1 MSEEKKNKQS
11 FDWKL
16 LTRIFSY
23 IKPYMGRFYVAVS
36 ITIVLAGLTIARP
49 LLVKKILDDY
59 VSTKNVDMITL
70 FSGIL
75 LASLLLEAMLQL
87 SNTIL
92 TATIGQ
98 SIIKD
103 LRTKLFKHIL
113 SFKNSY
119 FDTTPIGT
127 LVTRSVSDVE
137 ALADV
142 FSQGFIV
149 IMGDM
154 LSLLVFLISMFIVS
168 WQLTLVVLITI
179 PLLFIAT
186 KFFQRGV
193 KSTFNQVR
201 NAVAA
206 LNNFVQEHIQ
216 GMQVVQLFNRQEKE
230 YEKFVAINEQHKVAN
245 IKSIWYYSIFF
256 PIVEILSSLAI
267 ALIIFY
273 SGFGSNYF
281 NVTAG
286 DITFFIML
294 TGMMF
299 RPIRML
305 ADRINT
311 LQMGMVSAERVF
323 KLLDTEEKID
333 NTGNLIQHLNGQ
345 VEFKNVWFAYNI
357 ENYVLKDVSFKVQP
371 GDTIALVGAT
381 GSGKSTIMNLMGRY
395 YEINKG
401 EILFDNIPQ
410 NNFDVDFLRSQ
421 IAVVLQDVFLFS
433 DSIKNNI
440 SLYNKSITDNEII
453 DAAKYI
459 GAHDFIMQL
468 PDRYD
473 FNVRERGSMLS
484 TGQRQMI
491 AFLRA
496 YVHKPSILVLD
507 EATSSI
513 DTETEQLIQSA
524 TEKITKGRTS
534 FIIAHRLATI
544 QKANCIMVIEHG
556 KIIETGTL
564 QELLKKDG
572 HFKSLYEYQFSEAE
586 VSGCVF

>member
-1 MSEEKKNKQS
+1 MDKEKKNKQT

-16 LTRIFSY
+16 LSRIFGF
-23 IKPYMGRFYVAVS
+23 IKPYMGKFYVAVC
-36 ITIVLAGLTIARP
+36 ITIILAGLTIARP

-59 VSTKNVDMITL
+59 VASKNVEMISL
-70 FSGIL
+70 FSGII
-75 LASLLLEAMLQL
+75 LAALLLEATLQL

-98 SIIKD
+98 RIIKD

-154 LSLLVFLISMFIVS
+154 LSLLVFLVSMFIVS

-179 PLLFIAT
+179 PMLFIAT

-216 GMQVVQLFNRQEKE
+216 GMQVVQLFNRQQKE
-230 YEKFVAINEQHKVAN
+230 YEKFTGINEQHKAAN

-273 SGFGSNYF
+273 SGISSHYF
-281 NVTAG
+281 NLTAG

-305 ADRINT
+305 ADRLNT

-323 KLLDTEEKID
+323 
-333 NTGNLIQHLNGQ
+333 TG
-345 VEFKNVWFAYNI
+345 
-357 ENYVLKDVSFKVQP
+357 
-371 GDTIALVGAT
+371 
-381 GSGKSTIMNLMGRY
+381 
-395 YEINKG
+395 YE
-401 EILFDNIPQ
+401 
-410 NNFDVDFLRSQ
+410 
-421 IAVVLQDVFLFS
+421 
-433 DSIKNNI
+433 
-440 SLYNKSITDNEII
+440 
-453 DAAKYI
+453 
-459 GAHDFIMQL
+459 
-468 PDRYD
+468 
-473 FNVRERGSMLS
+473 
-484 TGQRQMI
+484 
-491 AFLRA
+491 
-496 YVHKPSILVLD
+496 
-507 EATSSI
+507 
-513 DTETEQLIQSA
+513 
-524 TEKITKGRTS
+524 
-534 FIIAHRLATI
+534 
-544 QKANCIMVIEHG
+544 
-556 KIIETGTL
+556 
-564 QELLKKDG
+564 
-572 HFKSLYEYQFSEAE
+572 
-586 VSGCVF
+586 

>member
-1 MSEEKKNKQS
+1 
-11 FDWKL
+11 F
-16 LTRIFSY
+16 
-23 IKPYMGRFYVAVS
+23 IKPYISRFYLAVF

-59 VSTKNVDMITL
+59 VSTKNVEMITV

-75 LASLLLEAMLQL
+75 LIALLMEAMLQL

-113 SFKNSY
+113 SFKNAY

-154 LSLLVFLISMFIVS
+154 LSLLVFLISMFTVS
-168 WQLTLVVLITI
+168 WQLTLVVLITL
-179 PLLFIAT
+179 PLLFVAT
-186 KFFQRGV
+186 KFFQRGI
-193 KSTFNQVR
+193 KSTFSQVR
-201 NAVAA
+201 NAVAS

-230 YEKFVAINEQHKVAN
+230 YEKFVAINEQHKAAN

-256 PIVEILSSLAI
+256 PVVEVLSSLAI

-273 SGFGSNYF
+273 SGISSQYF

-299 RPIRML
+299 RPIRLL

-323 KLLDTEEKID
+323 KLLDTHAVIE
-333 NTGNLIQHLNGQ
+333 NTGSLIQHLNGK
-345 VEFKNVWFAYNI
+345 VEFKHVSFAYNSD
-357 ENYVLKDVSFKVQP
+357 NYVLKDVSFTVQP
-371 GDTIALVGAT
+371 AQTIALVGAT
-381 GSGKSTIMNLMGRY
+381 GAGKSTIMNLMGRY
-395 YEINKG
+395 YEINRG

-410 NNFDVDFLRSQ
+410 TDFDVDFLRSQ
-421 IAVVLQDVFLFS
+421 IAIVLQDVFLFA

-440 SLYNKSITDNEII
+440 SLYSKAITEDEII
-453 DAAKYI
+453 EAAKYI

-468 PDRYD
+468 PDSYN

-496 YVHKPSILVLD
+496 YVHKPAILVLD

-513 DTETEQLIQSA
+513 DTETEQLIQAA

-544 QKANCIMVIEHG
+544 QKANCIMVIENG
-556 KIIETGTL
+556 QLIESGTL
-564 QELLKKDG
+564 KELLQKDG
-572 HFKSLYEYQFSEAE
+572 HFKNLYEHQFSETS
-586 VSGCVF
+586 VN

>member
-1 MSEEKKNKQS
+1 MSEEKKNKQA

-16 LTRIFSY
+16 LSRIFSF
-23 IKPYMGRFYVAVS
+23 IKPYISRFYIAVA
-36 ITIVLAGLTIARP
+36 ITIVLAALTIARP
-49 LLVKKILDDY
+49 LLIKKILDDY
-59 VSTKNVDMITL
+59 VSTKNVEMIAL
-70 FSGIL
+70 FSAIL
-75 LASLLLEAMLQL
+75 LSTLLLEAVLQL

-98 SIIKD
+98 NIIKD

-154 LSLLVFLISMFIVS
+154 LSLSVFLISMFIVS
-168 WQLTLVVLITI
+168 WQLTLVVLITL
-179 PLLFIAT
+179 PMLFIAT

-216 GMQVVQLFNRQEKE
+216 GMQVVQLFNRQQKE
-230 YEKFVAINEQHKVAN
+230 YEKFVSINEQHKAAN

-273 SGFGSNYF
+273 SGISVRYF
-281 NVTAG
+281 NLTAG

-305 ADRINT
+305 ADRLNT

-323 KLLDTEEKID
+323 KLLDTNEAIENK
-333 NTGNLIQHLNGQ
+333 GNLIQHLNGK
-345 VEFKNVWFAYNI
+345 VEFKNVWFAYNKD
-357 ENYVLKDVSFKVQP
+357 NYVLKDVSFTVNP

-401 EILFDNIPQ
+401 DILFDNISQ
-410 NNFDVDFLRSQ
+410 HNFDVDFLRSQ
-421 IAVVLQDVFLFS
+421 ISVVLQDVFLFS

-440 SLYNKSITDNEII
+440 SLYSKAITDEEII
-453 DAAKYI
+453 EAAKYI
-459 GAHDFIMQL
+459 GAHQFIMQL
-468 PDRYD
+468 PDGYN

-496 YVHKPSILVLD
+496 YVHKPAILVLD

-513 DTETEQLIQSA
+513 DTETEQLIQAA

-544 QKANCIMVIEHG
+544 QKASCIMVIEHG
-556 KIIETGTL
+556 KIIEAGTL
-564 QELLKKDG
+564 QQLLKNGG
-572 HFKSLYEYQFSEAE
+572 HFKSLYEHQFSEIQM
-586 VSGCVF
+586 

>member
-1 MSEEKKNKQS
+1 MNADKKNKQN

-16 LTRIFSY
+16 LSRIFSF
-23 IKPYMGRFYVAVS
+23 IKPHIIRFYIAIA
-36 ITIVLAGLTIARP
+36 ITIVLAGLIIARP

-75 LASLLLEAMLQL
+75 LSALLLEALLQL

-98 SIIKD
+98 NIIKD

-113 SFKNSY
+113 SFKNAY

-168 WQLTLVVLITI
+168 WQLTLVVLITL

-201 NAVAA
+201 NAVAS

-216 GMQVVQLFNRQEKE
+216 GMQVVQLFNRQQKE
-230 YEKFVAINEQHKVAN
+230 YDKFMEINEQHKAAN

-273 SGFGSNYF
+273 SGLSIHSF
-281 NVTAG
+281 NLTAG

-305 ADRINT
+305 ADRLNT

-323 KLLDTEEKID
+323 KLLDTNESIEH
-333 NTGNLIQHLNGQ
+333 TGNLIQHLNGR
-345 VEFKNVWFAYNI
+345 VEFKGVWFAYNK
-357 ENYVLKDVSFKVQP
+357 ENYVLKDVSFTVQP
-371 GDTIALVGAT
+371 GDTIAIVGAT

-395 YEINKG
+395 YELKRG
-401 EILFDNIPQ
+401 EILFDEVPQ
-410 NNFDVDFLRSQ
+410 NQFDIDFLRSQ

-440 SLYNKSITDNEII
+440 SLYSKAITEAEII
-453 DAAKYI
+453 EAAKYI
-459 GAHDFIMQL
+459 GAHEFIMQL
-468 PDRYD
+468 PDGYN

-496 YVHKPSILVLD
+496 YVHKPAILVLD

-513 DTETEQLIQSA
+513 DTETEQLIQAA

-556 KIIETGTL
+556 RIIETGTL

-572 HFKSLYEYQFSEAE
+572 HFKSLYEHQFSE
-586 VSGCVF
+586 VII

>member
-1 MSEEKKNKQS
+1 LSEEKKNKQS

-23 IKPYMGRFYVAVS
+23 IKPYMGRFYVALS

-98 SIIKD
+98 SIVKD

-154 LSLLVFLISMFIVS
+154 LSLLVFLISMFIVN

-179 PLLFIAT
+179 PMLFVAT
-186 KFFQRGV
+186 RFFQRGV

-230 YEKFVAINEQHKVAN
+230 YEKFVAINEQHKAAN

-305 ADRINT
+305 ADRVNT

-323 KLLDTEEKID
+323 KLLDTNEKID

-345 VEFKNVWFAYNI
+345 VEFKHVWFAYNA
-357 ENYVLKDVSFKVQP
+357 ENYVLKDISFTVQP

-440 SLYNKSITDNEII
+440 SLYNKAITDTEII

-468 PDRYD
+468 PDGYD

-524 TEKITKGRTS
+524 TEKITQGRTS

-564 QELLKKDG
+564 QELLQKDG
-572 HFKSLYEYQFSEAE
+572 HFKGLYEHQFSEVE
-586 VSGCVF
+586 I

>member
-16 LTRIFSY
+16 LTRILSY
-23 IKPYMGRFYVAVS
+23 IKPYMGRFYVALS

-98 SIIKD
+98 SIVKD

-154 LSLLVFLISMFIVS
+154 LSLLVFLISMFIVN

-179 PLLFIAT
+179 PMLFVAT
-186 KFFQRGV
+186 RFFQRGV

-230 YEKFVAINEQHKVAN
+230 YEKFVAINEQHKAAN

-305 ADRINT
+305 ADRVNT

-323 KLLDTEEKID
+323 KLLDTNEKID

-345 VEFKNVWFAYNI
+345 VEFKHVWFAYNA
-357 ENYVLKDVSFKVQP
+357 ENYVLKDISFTVQP

-440 SLYNKSITDNEII
+440 SLYNKAITDTEII

-468 PDRYD
+468 PDGYD

-524 TEKITKGRTS
+524 TEKITQGRTS

-564 QELLKKDG
+564 QELLQKDG
-572 HFKSLYEYQFSEAE
+572 HFKGLYEHQFSEVE
-586 VSGCVF
+586 I

>member
-1 MSEEKKNKQS
+1 LDNEKKNKQT

-16 LTRIFSY
+16 LSRIFGF
-23 IKPYMGRFYVAVS
+23 IKPYIGKFYIAVT
-36 ITIVLAGLTIARP
+36 ITILLAALTIARP

-59 VSTKNVDMITL
+59 VSTKNVEMITI
-70 FSGIL
+70 FSGIILSAL
-75 LASLLLEAMLQL
+75 LVEATLQL

-154 LSLLVFLISMFIVS
+154 LSLLVFLVSMFIVS

-179 PLLFIAT
+179 PMLFFAT

-201 NAVAA
+201 NAVAS

-230 YEKFVAINEQHKVAN
+230 YKKFTDINEQHKGAN

-273 SGFGSNYF
+273 SGISSRYF

-305 ADRINT
+305 ADRLNT

-323 KLLDTEEKID
+323 KLLDTNEAIET
-333 NTGNLIQHLNGQ
+333 TGNLIQHLNGK
-345 VEFKNVWFAYNI
+345 VEFKNVWFSYNKA
-357 ENYVLKDVSFKVQP
+357 NDVLKDISFTVNP
-371 GDTIALVGAT
+371 GDTVALVGAT

-395 YEINKG
+395 YEINRG

-410 NNFDVDFLRSQ
+410 NNFDIDFLRSQ
-421 IAVVLQDVFLFS
+421 ISVVLQDVFLFS

-440 SLYNKSITDNEII
+440 SLYSKAITHDEII
-453 DAAKYI
+453 EAAKYI
-459 GAHDFIMQL
+459 GAHQFIMQL
-468 PDRYD
+468 PDGYN

-544 QKANCIMVIEHG
+544 QKASCIMVIENG

-572 HFKSLYEYQFSEAE
+572 HFKSLYEHQFSE
-586 VSGCVF
+586 VSA

>member
-1 MSEEKKNKQS
+1 MSTEKTNKQN

-23 IKPYMGRFYVAVS
+23 IKPYIGRFYIALF

-92 TATIGQ
+92 TATVGQ

-154 LSLLVFLISMFIVS
+154 LSLLVFLISMFIVN

-179 PLLFIAT
+179 PMLFVAT
-186 KFFQRGV
+186 RFFQRGV

-230 YEKFVAINEQHKVAN
+230 YEKFVAINEQHKAAN

-305 ADRINT
+305 ADRVNT

-323 KLLDTEEKID
+323 KLLDTNEKID

-345 VEFKNVWFAYNI
+345 VEFKHVWFAYNA
-357 ENYVLKDVSFKVQP
+357 ENYVLKDISFKVQP

-401 EILFDNIPQ
+401 EILFDNISQ

-440 SLYNKSITDNEII
+440 SLYNKAITDTEII

-468 PDRYD
+468 PDGYD

-572 HFKSLYEYQFSEAE
+572 HFKSLYEHQFSEVE
-586 VSGCVF
+586 I

>member
-1 MSEEKKNKQS
+1 
-11 FDWKL
+11 
-16 LTRIFSY
+16 
-23 IKPYMGRFYVAVS
+23 MGRFYIALS

-59 VSTKNVDMITL
+59 VSTKNVEMITF

-75 LASLLLEAMLQL
+75 LSTLLLEAMLQL
-87 SNTIL
+87 SNTVL

-154 LSLLVFLISMFIVS
+154 LSLLVFLVSMFIVS

-179 PLLFIAT
+179 PMLFIAT

-230 YEKFVAINEQHKVAN
+230 YEKFISINEQHKTAN
-245 IKSIWYYSIFF
+245 IKSIWYYSIFS

-273 SGFGSNYF
+273 SGFGSKYF

-323 KLLDTEEKID
+323 KLLDTNEKID
-333 NTGNLIQHLNGQ
+333 NTGNLIQHLNGE
-345 VEFKNVWFAYNI
+345 VEFKNVWFAYN
-357 ENYVLKDVSFKVQP
+357 EDNYVLKDVSFKVQP

-440 SLYNKSITDNEII
+440 SLYNKAITDNEII
-453 DAAKYI
+453 NAAKYI

-468 PDRYD
+468 PDGYD

-544 QKANCIMVIEHG
+544 QNANCIMVIEHG

-564 QELLKKDG
+564 QELLKRGG
-572 HFKSLYEYQFSEAE
+572 HFTSLYEHQFSEAS
-586 VSGCVF
+586 V

>member
-1 MSEEKKNKQS
+1 MGG
-11 FDWKL
+11 F
-16 LTRIFSY
+16 Y
-23 IKPYMGRFYVAVS
+23 IAVS
-36 ITIVLAGLTIARP
+36 ITIVLAGLTISRP
-49 LLVKKILDDY
+49 LLIKKILDDY

-75 LASLLLEAMLQL
+75 LVSLLLEAMLQL

-179 PLLFIAT
+179 PLLFITT
-186 KFFQRGV
+186 KFFQKGV

-216 GMQVVQLFNRQEKE
+216 GMQVVQLFNRQRKE
-230 YEKFVAINEQHKVAN
+230 YEKFVAINEQHKTAN

-273 SGFGSNYF
+273 SGFGSQYF

-311 LQMGMVSAERVF
+311 LQIGMVSAERVF
-323 KLLDTEEKID
+323 KLLDTNEKID
-333 NTGNLIQHLNGQ
+333 NSGNRIKHLNGQ
-345 VEFKNVWFAYNI
+345 VEFKNVWFAYNSD
-357 ENYVLKDVSFKVQP
+357 NHVLKDISFTVKP
-371 GDTIALVGAT
+371 GDTVALVGAT

-401 EILFDNIPQ
+401 EILFDTIPQ
-410 NNFDVDFLRSQ
+410 NKFDVDFLRSQ

-440 SLYNKSITDNEII
+440 SLYNKAITDNEII
-453 DAAKYI
+453 EAAKYI

-468 PDRYD
+468 PDGYN

-496 YVHKPSILVLD
+496 YVHKPAILVLD

-513 DTETEQLIQSA
+513 DIETEQLIQSA
-524 TEKITKGRTS
+524 SEKITKGRTS

-544 QKANCIMVIEHG
+544 QKASCIIVIEHG

-564 QELLKKDG
+564 QELLQKDG
-572 HFKSLYEYQFSEAE
+572 HFKSLYEHQFSEAE
-586 VSGCVF
+586 F

>member
-1 MSEEKKNKQS
+1 MSKEKTNKQS

-23 IKPYMGRFYVAVS
+23 IKPYIGRFYIALF

-127 LVTRSVSDVE
+127 LVTRSVSDVQ

-154 LSLLVFLISMFIVS
+154 LSLLVFLISMFIVN

-179 PLLFIAT
+179 PMLFVAT
-186 KFFQRGV
+186 RFFQRGV

-230 YEKFVAINEQHKVAN
+230 YEKFVAINEQHKAAN

-305 ADRINT
+305 ADRVNT

-323 KLLDTEEKID
+323 KLLDTNEKID

-345 VEFKNVWFAYNI
+345 VEFKHVWFAYNA
-357 ENYVLKDVSFKVQP
+357 ENYVLKDISFTVQP

-401 EILFDNIPQ
+401 EI
-410 NNFDVDFLRSQ
+410 
-421 IAVVLQDVFLFS
+421 AVVLQDVFLFS

-440 SLYNKSITDNEII
+440 SLYNKAITDTEII

-468 PDRYD
+468 PDGYD
-473 FNVRERGSMLS
+473 FNVRERGSVLS

-524 TEKITKGRTS
+524 TEKITQGRTS

-544 QKANCIMVIEHG
+544 QKANCIMVIEYG

-564 QELLKKDG
+564 QELLQKDG
-572 HFKSLYEYQFSEAE
+572 HFKSLYEHQFSEAE
-586 VSGCVF
+586 I

>member
-1 MSEEKKNKQS
+1 LSVEKKNKQS

-16 LTRIFSY
+16 LARIFSF
-23 IKPYMGRFYVAVS
+23 IKPYMSRFYIALS

-59 VSTKNVDMITL
+59 VSTKNVEMITL

-75 LASLLLEAMLQL
+75 LSTLLLEAMLQL
-87 SNTIL
+87 SNTII

-98 SIIKD
+98 NIIKD

-216 GMQVVQLFNRQEKE
+216 GMQVVQLFNRQQKE
-230 YEKFVAINEQHKVAN
+230 YEKFVSINEQHKTAN

-273 SGFGSNYF
+273 SGFGSKYF

-323 KLLDTEEKID
+323 KLLDTNEKID
-333 NTGNLIQHLNGQ
+333 NKGNLIQHLNGQ
-345 VEFKNVWFAYNI
+345 VEFKNVWFAYNA
-357 ENYVLKDVSFKVQP
+357 ENYVLKDVSFTVQP

-440 SLYNKSITDNEII
+440 SLYNKSITDDEII
-453 DAAKYI
+453 EAAKYI

-468 PDRYD
+468 PDGYN

-564 QELLKKDG
+564 QELLKRDG
-572 HFKSLYEYQFSEAE
+572 HFKSLYEHQFAE
-586 VSGCVF
+586 VEI

>member
-1 MSEEKKNKQS
+1 
-11 FDWKL
+11 
-16 LTRIFSY
+16 
-23 IKPYMGRFYVAVS
+23 MGRFYVALS

-98 SIIKD
+98 SIVKD

-154 LSLLVFLISMFIVS
+154 LSLLVFLISMFIVN

-179 PLLFIAT
+179 PMLFVAT
-186 KFFQRGV
+186 RFFQRGV

-230 YEKFVAINEQHKVAN
+230 YEKFVAINEQHKAAN

-305 ADRINT
+305 ADRVNT

-323 KLLDTEEKID
+323 KLLDTNEKID

-345 VEFKNVWFAYNI
+345 VEFKHVWFAYNA
-357 ENYVLKDVSFKVQP
+357 ENYVLKDISFTVQP

-440 SLYNKSITDNEII
+440 SLYNKAITDTEII

-468 PDRYD
+468 PDGYD

-524 TEKITKGRTS
+524 TEKITQGRTS

-564 QELLKKDG
+564 QELLQKDG
-572 HFKSLYEYQFSEAE
+572 HFKGLYEHQFSEVE
-586 VSGCVF
+586 I

>member
-1 MSEEKKNKQS
+1 LDNEKKNKQS

-16 LTRIFSY
+16 LSRIFSF
-23 IKPYMGRFYVAVS
+23 IKPYIDKFYVALF
-36 ITIVLAGLTIARP
+36 ITVVLAALTIARP
-49 LLVKKILDDY
+49 LLIKKILDDY
-59 VSTKNVDMITL
+59 VSTKNVEMITL
-70 FSGIL
+70 FSGIIL
-75 LASLLLEAMLQL
+75 SALLLEATLQL

-98 SIIKD
+98 SVIKD

-154 LSLLVFLISMFIVS
+154 LSLLVFLIAMFIVS

-179 PLLFIAT
+179 PMLLMAT
-186 KFFQRGV
+186 RFFQKGV

-201 NAVAA
+201 NAVAS

-230 YEKFVAINEQHKVAN
+230 YKKFTEINEQHKAAN
-245 IKSIWYYSIFF
+245 IKSVWYYSIFF
-256 PIVEILSSLAI
+256 PVVEILSSLAI

-273 SGFGSNYF
+273 SGLSSRFF
-281 NVTAG
+281 NVTTG

-305 ADRINT
+305 ADRLNT

-323 KLLDTEEKID
+323 KLLDTNESIE
-333 NTGNLIQHLNGQ
+333 NTGNLIQHLNGK
-345 VEFKNVWFAYNI
+345 VEFKNVWFSYNKA
-357 ENYVLKDVSFKVQP
+357 NDVLKDISFIVNP
-371 GDTIALVGAT
+371 GDTVALVGAT

-395 YEINKG
+395 YEIKKG

-421 IAVVLQDVFLFS
+421 ISVVLQDVFLFA

-440 SLYNKSITDNEII
+440 SLYSKAITEEEII
-453 DAAKYI
+453 EAAKYI
-459 GAHDFIMQL
+459 GAHQFIMQL
-468 PDRYD
+468 PDGYN

-544 QKANCIMVIEHG
+544 QKASCIMVIENG
-556 KIIETGTL
+556 KIIEAGTL

-572 HFKSLYEYQFSEAE
+572 HFKSLYEHQFSE
-586 VSGCVF
+586 VLT

>member
-1 MSEEKKNKQS
+1 
-11 FDWKL
+11 
-16 LTRIFSY
+16 
-23 IKPYMGRFYVAVS
+23 MGRFYIAVS

-154 LSLLVFLISMFIVS
+154 LSLLVFLISMFIVN

-179 PLLFIAT
+179 PMLFVAT
-186 KFFQRGV
+186 RFFQRGV

-230 YEKFVAINEQHKVAN
+230 YEKFVAINEQHKAAN

-305 ADRINT
+305 ADRVNT

-323 KLLDTEEKID
+323 KLLDTNEKID

-345 VEFKNVWFAYNI
+345 VEFKHVWFAYNA
-357 ENYVLKDVSFKVQP
+357 ENYVLKDISFTVQP

-440 SLYNKSITDNEII
+440 SLYNKAITDTEII

-468 PDRYD
+468 PDGYD

-524 TEKITKGRTS
+524 TEKITQGRTS

-564 QELLKKDG
+564 QELLQKDG
-572 HFKSLYEYQFSEAE
+572 HFKSLYEHQFSEAE
-586 VSGCVF
+586 I

>member
-1 MSEEKKNKQS
+1 MKEEKKDKPS
-11 FDWKL
+11 FDWAL
-16 LTRIFSY
+16 LRRIFSFV
-23 IKPYMGRFYVAVS
+23 KPQIGRFYMAVA
-36 ITIVLAGLTIARP
+36 ITIMLAALTIARP
-49 LLVKKILDDY
+49 LLVKKVLDEY
-59 VSTKNVDMITL
+59 VASKNVEMISAFSAIILSTL
-70 FSGIL
+70 I
-75 LASLLLEAMLQL
+75 LEALL
-87 SNTIL
+87 NVTNTII
-92 TATIGQ
+92 TATMGQ
-98 SIIKD
+98 NIIKAI
-103 LRTKLFKHIL
+103 RTKLFNHL
-113 SFKNSY
+113 LGFKNSY

-154 LSLLVFLISMFIVS
+154 LSLLVFFIAMIVVS

-179 PLLFIAT
+179 PLLFLAT
-186 KFFQRGV
+186 RFFQRGV
-193 KSTFNQVR
+193 KATFNQVR

-216 GMQVVQLFNRQEKE
+216 GMQLVQLYNRQQKE
-230 YEKFVAINEQHKVAN
+230 YEKFEAINEEHKAAN
-245 IKSIWYYSIFF
+245 IRSIWYYSIFF
-256 PIVEILSSLAI
+256 PVVEVLSSLAI
-267 ALIIFY
+267 ALVIFY
-273 SGFGSNYF
+273 SGLTISRF

-305 ADRINT
+305 ADRLNT

-323 KLLDTEEKID
+323 KLMDTQEVIVNEGSL
-333 NTGNLIQHLNGQ
+333 TQPLNGA
-345 VEFKNVWFAYNI
+345 VEFKNVWFAYTN
-357 ENYVLKDVSFKVQP
+357 ENYVLKDVSFSVKP
-371 GDTIALVGAT
+371 GDTIAIVGAT

-395 YEINKG
+395 YELNKG
-401 EILFDNIPQ
+401 EILFDGINQ
-410 NNFDVDFLRSQ
+410 QKFDTDYLRSQ

-440 SLYNKSITDNEII
+440 SLYNASIREDEII
-453 DAAKYI
+453 EAAKYI
-459 GAHDFIMQL
+459 GAHEFIMRL
-468 PDRYD
+468 PGGYD

-496 YVHKPSILVLD
+496 YVHKPAILVLD

-513 DTETEQLIQSA
+513 DTQTEQLIQQA
-524 TEKITKGRTS
+524 TEKITEGRTS

-544 QKANCIMVIEHG
+544 QKADCIMVIEHG
-556 KIIETGTL
+556 KITESGTL
-564 QELLKKDG
+564 QELLKREG
-572 HFKSLYEYQFSEAE
+572 HFRNLYMHQFEAE
-586 VSGCVF
+586 AAES

>member
-1 MSEEKKNKQS
+1 MSAEKKNKQN

-16 LTRIFSY
+16 LTRIFSF
-23 IKPYMGRFYVAVS
+23 IKPYISRFYLAVF

-59 VSTKNVDMITL
+59 VSTKNVEMITV

-75 LASLLLEAMLQL
+75 LIALLMEAMLQL

-98 SIIKD
+98 SVIKD
-103 LRTKLFKHIL
+103 LRIKLFKHIL
-113 SFKNSY
+113 SFKNAY
-119 FDTTPIGT
+119 FDTTPIGI

-168 WQLTLVVLITI
+168 WQLTLVVLITL

-186 KFFQRGV
+186 KFFQRGI
-193 KSTFNQVR
+193 KSTFSQVR

-230 YEKFVAINEQHKVAN
+230 YEKFVAINEQHKAAN

-256 PIVEILSSLAI
+256 PVVEVLSSLAI

-273 SGFGSNYF
+273 SGISSQYF

-299 RPIRML
+299 RPIRLL

-323 KLLDTEEKID
+323 KLLDTHAVIE
-333 NTGNLIQHLNGQ
+333 NTGSLIQHLNGK
-345 VEFKNVWFAYNI
+345 VEFKQVSFAYKAA
-357 ENYVLKDVSFKVQP
+357 NYVLKDVSFTVQP
-371 GDTIALVGAT
+371 AQTIALVGAT
-381 GSGKSTIMNLMGRY
+381 GAGKSTIMNLMGRY

-410 NNFDVDFLRSQ
+410 TEFDVDFLRSQ
-421 IAVVLQDVFLFS
+421 IAIVLQDVFLFA

-440 SLYNKSITDNEII
+440 SLYSKAITEDEII
-453 DAAKYI
+453 EAAKYI

-468 PDRYD
+468 PNGYN

-496 YVHKPSILVLD
+496 YVHKPAILVLD

-513 DTETEQLIQSA
+513 DTETEQLIQAA

-544 QKANCIMVIEHG
+544 QKAHCIMVIENG
-556 KIIETGTL
+556 QLIESGTL
-564 QELLKKDG
+564 KELLQKDG
-572 HFKSLYEYQFSEAE
+572 HFKSLYEHQFAE
-586 VSGCVF
+586 TSV

>member
-1 MSEEKKNKQS
+1 MSVEKKNKQS

-16 LTRIFSY
+16 LARIFSF
-23 IKPYMGRFYVAVS
+23 IKPYMSRFYIALS

-59 VSTKNVDMITL
+59 VSTKNVEMITL

-75 LASLLLEAMLQL
+75 LSTLLLEAMLQL
-87 SNTIL
+87 SNTII

-98 SIIKD
+98 NIIKD

-216 GMQVVQLFNRQEKE
+216 GMQVVQLFNRQQKE
-230 YEKFVAINEQHKVAN
+230 YEKFVSINEQHKTAN

-273 SGFGSNYF
+273 SGFGSKYF

-323 KLLDTEEKID
+323 KLLDTNEKID
-333 NTGNLIQHLNGQ
+333 NKGNLIQHLNGQ
-345 VEFKNVWFAYNI
+345 VEFKNVWFAYNA
-357 ENYVLKDVSFKVQP
+357 ENYVLKDVSFTVQP

-440 SLYNKSITDNEII
+440 SLYNKSITDDEII
-453 DAAKYI
+453 EAAKYI

-468 PDRYD
+468 PDGYN

-564 QELLKKDG
+564 QELLKRDG
-572 HFKSLYEYQFSEAE
+572 HFKSLYEHQFAE
-586 VSGCVF
+586 VEI

>member
-1 MSEEKKNKQS
+1 MAEEKKIKQS

-16 LTRIFSY
+16 LNRIFSF
-23 IKPYMGRFYVAVS
+23 IKPYIGKFYIAVS
-36 ITIVLAGLTIARP
+36 ITIILAGLTIARP

-59 VSTKNVDMITL
+59 VSTKNIEMISI
-70 FSGIL
+70 FSGIILSAL
-75 LASLLLEAMLQL
+75 LIEATLQL

-98 SIIKD
+98 NIIKD
-103 LRTKLFKHIL
+103 LRAQLFKHIL

-168 WQLTLVVLITI
+168 WQLTLVVLITV
-179 PLLFIAT
+179 PMLFIAT
-186 KFFQRGV
+186 KIFQKGV

-201 NAVAA
+201 NAIAS

-230 YEKFVAINEQHKVAN
+230 YKKFTQINEQHKAAN
-245 IKSIWYYSIFF
+245 IKSIWYYSVFF

-273 SGFGSNYF
+273 SGISSTYF
-281 NVTAG
+281 NVTTG

-305 ADRINT
+305 ADRLNT

-323 KLLDTEEKID
+323 KLLDTNETIEND
-333 NTGNLIQHLNGQ
+333 GNLIQHLNGK
-345 VEFKNVWFAYNI
+345 VEFKNVWFSYNKT
-357 ENYVLKDVSFKVQP
+357 NDVLKDISFIVNP
-371 GDTIALVGAT
+371 GDTVALVGAT

-410 NNFDVDFLRSQ
+410 NKFDINFLRSQ
-421 IAVVLQDVFLFS
+421 ISVVWQDVFLFS

-440 SLYNKSITDNEII
+440 SLYNPSITEEEILE
-453 DAAKYI
+453 AAKYI
-459 GAHDFIMQL
+459 GAHHFIMKL
-468 PDRYD
+468 PGGYS

-496 YVHKPSILVLD
+496 YVHKPAILVLD

-524 TEKITKGRTS
+524 TEKITIGRTS

-544 QKANCIMVIEHG
+544 QKASCIMVIENG
-556 KIIETGTL
+556 KIIEAGTL
-564 QELLKKDG
+564 PELLNKNG
-572 HFKSLYEYQFSEAE
+572 HFKSLYEHQFNE
-586 VSGCVF
+586 VLM

>member
-1 MSEEKKNKQS
+1 
-11 FDWKL
+11 
-16 LTRIFSY
+16 
-23 IKPYMGRFYVAVS
+23 MGKFYVAVS
-36 ITIVLAGLTIARP
+36 ITVILAGLTIARP

-59 VSTKNVDMITL
+59 ISTKNVDMITL

-75 LASLLLEAMLQL
+75 LATLLLEATLQL

-98 SIIKD
+98 NIIKD

-154 LSLLVFLISMFIVS
+154 LSLSVFLVSMFIVS
-168 WQLTLVVLITI
+168 WQLTLVVLITV
-179 PLLFIAT
+179 PMLFIAT

-216 GMQVVQLFNRQEKE
+216 GMQVVQLFNRQQKE
-230 YEKFVAINEQHKVAN
+230 YKKFVDINEQHKAAN

-273 SGFGSNYF
+273 SGISLQYF
-281 NVTAG
+281 HFNLTPG
-286 DITFFIML
+286 EMTFFIML

-305 ADRINT
+305 ADRLNT

-323 KLLDTEEKID
+323 KLLDTNEAIE
-333 NTGNLIQHLNGQ
+333 NNGNLIQHLNGK
-345 VEFKNVWFAYNI
+345 VEFKNVWFAYNKD
-357 ENYVLKDVSFKVQP
+357 NYVLKDVSFTVNP
-371 GDTIALVGAT
+371 GDTI
-381 GSGKSTIMNLMGRY
+381 
-395 YEINKG
+395 
-401 EILFDNIPQ
+401 
-410 NNFDVDFLRSQ
+410 
-421 IAVVLQDVFLFS
+421 
-433 DSIKNNI
+433 
-440 SLYNKSITDNEII
+440 
-453 DAAKYI
+453 
-459 GAHDFIMQL
+459 
-468 PDRYD
+468 
-473 FNVRERGSMLS
+473 
-484 TGQRQMI
+484 
-491 AFLRA
+491 
-496 YVHKPSILVLD
+496 
-507 EATSSI
+507 
-513 DTETEQLIQSA
+513 
-524 TEKITKGRTS
+524 
-534 FIIAHRLATI
+534 
-544 QKANCIMVIEHG
+544 
-556 KIIETGTL
+556 
-564 QELLKKDG
+564 
-572 HFKSLYEYQFSEAE
+572 
-586 VSGCVF
+586 

>member
-1 MSEEKKNKQS
+1 MNADKKNKQN

-16 LTRIFSY
+16 LSRIFSF
-23 IKPYMGRFYVAVS
+23 IKPHIIRFYIAIA
-36 ITIVLAGLTIARP
+36 ITIVLAGLIIARP

-75 LASLLLEAMLQL
+75 LSALLLEALLQL

-98 SIIKD
+98 NIIKD

-113 SFKNSY
+113 SFKNAY

-168 WQLTLVVLITI
+168 WQLTLVVLITL

-201 NAVAA
+201 NAVAS

-216 GMQVVQLFNRQEKE
+216 GMQVVQLFNRQQKE
-230 YEKFVAINEQHKVAN
+230 YDKFMEINEQHKAAN

-273 SGFGSNYF
+273 SGLSIHSF
-281 NVTAG
+281 NLTAG

-305 ADRINT
+305 ADRLNT

-323 KLLDTEEKID
+323 KLLDTNESIEH
-333 NTGNLIQHLNGQ
+333 TGNLIQHLNGR
-345 VEFKNVWFAYNI
+345 VEFKGVWFAYNK
-357 ENYVLKDVSFKVQP
+357 ENYVLKDVSFTVQP
-371 GDTIALVGAT
+371 GDTIAIVGAT

-395 YEINKG
+395 YEIKRG
-401 EILFDNIPQ
+401 EILFDEVPQ
-410 NNFDVDFLRSQ
+410 NQFDIDFLRSQ

-440 SLYNKSITDNEII
+440 SLYSKAITEAEII
-453 DAAKYI
+453 EAAKYI
-459 GAHDFIMQL
+459 GAHEFIMQL
-468 PDRYD
+468 PDGYN

-496 YVHKPSILVLD
+496 YVHKPAILVLD

-513 DTETEQLIQSA
+513 DTETEQLIQAA

-556 KIIETGTL
+556 RIIETGTL

-572 HFKSLYEYQFSEAE
+572 HFKSLYEHQFSE
-586 VSGCVF
+586 VII

>member
-1 MSEEKKNKQS
+1 MDNEKKNKQT

-16 LTRIFSY
+16 LTRIFSF
-23 IKPYMGRFYVAVS
+23 IKPYIGKFYIAVC
-36 ITIVLAGLTIARP
+36 ITIVLAALTIARP

-59 VSTKNVDMITL
+59 VSAKNVEMITL
-70 FSGIL
+70 FSGII
-75 LASLLLEAMLQL
+75 LAALLLEATLQL
-87 SNTIL
+87 TNTIL

-98 SIIKD
+98 QIIKD

-154 LSLLVFLISMFIVS
+154 LSLLVFLVSMFIVN
-168 WQLTLVVLITI
+168 WQLTLVVLITV
-179 PLLFIAT
+179 PMLFVAT

-230 YEKFVAINEQHKVAN
+230 YKKFVEINEQHKAAN

-256 PIVEILSSLAI
+256 PVVEILSSLAI

-273 SGFGSNYF
+273 SGISIHYF

-305 ADRINT
+305 ADRLNT

-323 KLLDTEEKID
+323 KLLDTNEAIE
-333 NTGNLIQHLNGQ
+333 NTGNLIQHLNGK
-345 VEFKNVWFAYNI
+345 VEFKNVWFSYNKA
-357 ENYVLKDVSFKVQP
+357 NDVLKDISFTVNP
-371 GDTIALVGAT
+371 GETVALVGAT

-395 YEINKG
+395 YEINRG

-410 NNFDVDFLRSQ
+410 NNFDIDFLRSQ
-421 IAVVLQDVFLFS
+421 ISVVLQDVFLFS

-440 SLYNKSITDNEII
+440 SLYSKAITDEEII
-453 DAAKYI
+453 EAAKYI
-459 GAHDFIMQL
+459 GAHQFIMQL
-468 PDRYD
+468 PDGYN

-496 YVHKPSILVLD
+496 YVHKPAILVLD

-544 QKANCIMVIEHG
+544 QKASCIMVIDNG
-556 KIIETGTL
+556 KIIESGTL
-564 QELLKKDG
+564 QQLLKKEG
-572 HFKSLYEYQFSEAE
+572 HFKSLYEHQFSE
-586 VSGCVF
+586 VFI